1 PLNEFA
7 AAEIYKPLKMSETTY
22 LPAQKF
28 LSRIAPTDNTAG
40 KMLRGIVHDPTA
52 RMMGGVAGH
61 AGLFTTI
68 ADLARFARMMLN
80 EGELDGVRIF
90 KPETIKLMTTVHS
103 PEVVGARRGLG
114 WDIDSGYSRL
124 RGKLFPI
131 GSYGH
136 TGFTGTA
143 IWIDPFSKSFWIFLS
158 NRVHPDGKGNILPL
172 QATLGTIAAEAIDDF
187 DFANVPGALPVQV
200 ASTVSAAPARPSN
213 RKPAEVLNGIDVLI
227 KQNFAPLKKLRLG
240 LITNHTGID
249 RHRRPTI
256 DLLKSAPEV
265 ELKALFSPEHGIRGE
280 ADEKV
285 SDSVDQKTGLPI
297 YSLYGARFSPSPDQL
312 KDLDALVYDIQ
323 DVGCRFYTYI
333 STMGN
338 CLQAAAR
345 AHVKFFVLDRAN
357 PIDGLTVEGPMHTG
371 NSSFIAW
378 HSLPLRTGMTM
389 GELAKMFNAELRL
402 NADLIV
408 IPVQGWT
415 RDMWFDE
422 TGLPWLNLSPNM
434 RSLHAAT
441 LYPGLG
447 LHETAL
453 SVGRGTDTP
462 FELVGAP
469 YIDDL
474 LFASELNKANL
485 SGLHF
490 VPIRF
495 TPTYSTFK
503 GQSCGGASVVITD
516 RVHAPVVDAGV
527 LIAQTL
533 HRLYPNDFD
542 MKKFNRLL
550 LSSGTVEAITAGK
563 SLAEIKPAWTPGLD
577 EFAKRRARY
586 LIYK

>member
-1 PLNEFA
+1 
-7 AAEIYKPLKMSETTY
+7 
-22 LPAQKF
+22 
-28 LSRIAPTDNTAG
+28 
-40 KMLRGIVHDPTA
+40 
-52 RMMGGVAGH
+52 
-61 AGLFTTI
+61 
-68 ADLARFARMMLN
+68 
-80 EGELDGVRIF
+80 
-90 KPETIKLMTTVHS
+90 
-103 PEVVGARRGLG
+103 
-114 WDIDSGYSRL
+114 
-124 RGKLFPI
+124 
-131 GSYGH
+131 
-136 TGFTGTA
+136 
-143 IWIDPFSKSFWIFLS
+143 
-158 NRVHPDGKGNILPL
+158 
-172 QATLGTIAAEAIDDF
+172 
-187 DFANVPGALPVQV
+187 
-200 ASTVSAAPARPSN
+200 
-213 RKPAEVLNGIDVLI
+213 
-227 KQNFAPLKKLRLG
+227 

-563 SLAEIKPAWTPGLD
+563 SLAEIKAAWTPGLD